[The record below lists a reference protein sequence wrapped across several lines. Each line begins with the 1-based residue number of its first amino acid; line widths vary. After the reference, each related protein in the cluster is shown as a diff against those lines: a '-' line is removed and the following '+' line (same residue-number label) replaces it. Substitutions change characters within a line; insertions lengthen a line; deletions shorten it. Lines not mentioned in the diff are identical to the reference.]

1 MDETYDAIIVF
12 YLIYEQ
18 AWLTN
23 KNGHLWTKTVHDIS
37 LVTILYRH

>member
-23 KNGHLWTKTVHDIS
+23 NLWTKTVHDIGI
-37 LVTILYRH
+37 VTVLYRH